1 MDVKAGMLGLRHVAL
16 RVRDMDRSLGF
27 YSGILGMHVE
37 WRPDPRNAYLTS
49 GNDNLALHEA
59 DDPARLLTGP
69 DTSLDHFGF
78 FVSQPEQVDEWARL
92 LETLGVPLVHQ
103 PKTHRD
109 GARSIYFRDPDGN
122 LLQLLHHPNVK

>member
-1 MDVKAGMLGLRHVAL
+1 MLGMRHVAL
-16 RVRDMDRSLGF
+16 RVRDIEKSLDF
-27 YSGILGMHVE
+27 YSRVLGMQVE

-59 DDPARLLTGP
+59 EDPAQLAVGP
-69 DTSLDHFGF
+69 ATSLDHFGF
-78 FVSQPEQVDEWARL
+78 FVSRPEQVDEWARR
-92 LETLGVPLVHQ
+92 LETRGVPLVQQ

-122 LLQLLHHPNVK
+122 LLQLLHHPNAK